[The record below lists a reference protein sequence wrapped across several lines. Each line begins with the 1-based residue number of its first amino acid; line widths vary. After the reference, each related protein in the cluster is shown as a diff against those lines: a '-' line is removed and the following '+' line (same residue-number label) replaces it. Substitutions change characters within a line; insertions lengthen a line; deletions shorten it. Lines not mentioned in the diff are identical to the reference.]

1 MKVNINKVYKNKRKI
16 DDERTQKCCYEIEDN
31 GQLIQ
36 QTGIQTSA
44 APAEQTSIVYD
55 ISVTKLKIRSKS
67 KKKLAVSLKKLN
79 NVDGYEIQYSLNKK
93 FKKAKTKTITIKSA
107 KKVKVTIKKLKS
119 GKKYYLRARGY
130 KLDGVKKHTGKW
142 SNTVTAK
149 IK

>member
-1 MKVNINKVYKNKRKI
+1 M
-16 DDERTQKCCYEIEDN
+16 
-31 GQLIQ
+31 
-36 QTGIQTSA
+36 
-44 APAEQTSIVYD
+44 P
-55 ISVTKLKIRSKS
+55 
-67 KKKLAVSLKKLN
+67 VSLKKLN

-130 KLDGVKKHTGKW
+130 KFDGVKKHTGKW

-149 IK
+149 VK